1 MLFFDAPEKISKC
14 DILNEKLLLYDRE
27 RGVLLCQR
35 SKNHMG
41 EPDAGVD
48 CISDCMC
55 LQMAAG
61 NPPLQKNKEDKK

>member
-1 MLFFDAPEKISKC
+1 MLFFDAPGKILKC

-35 SKNHMG
+35 SKSHTG

-48 CISDCMC
+48 CISGCRWR
-55 LQMAAG
+55 QGARRY
-61 NPPLQKNKEDKK
+61 KK